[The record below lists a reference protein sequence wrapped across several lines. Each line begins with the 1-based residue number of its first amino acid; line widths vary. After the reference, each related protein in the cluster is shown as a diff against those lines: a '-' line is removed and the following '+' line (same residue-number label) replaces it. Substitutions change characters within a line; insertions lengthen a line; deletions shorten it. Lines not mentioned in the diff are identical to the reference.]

1 MTLEDVKLYLR
12 VDSDLTEDDTLI
24 QSLMAAAQTYIT
36 NQTGKQYLVDDEVWN
51 LVIKLLVSHWYDN
64 RQINSS
70 KPGVLSEYPH
80 SVTALIHHI
89 SLCSAYPYTDGE
101 TE

>member
-64 RQINSS
+64 RQINPS

-89 SLCSAYPYTDGE
+89 GLCSAYPYLDGE